1 MVGSGLKSLMSKRTL
16 QIATLGPDTDPV
28 LVGIRTLPVHKLY
41 LVHLESDKQIAQKL
55 RSDLAS
61 VLKVDVET
69 QSIPNNDILTHVLE
83 GVAGILSKEKES
95 FEDVIFNVTSG
106 EKLLGCAALSAAFV
120 NGLKAVAIMNGEPMM
135 LPVLK
140 FSYDRLV
147 SQTKLDILK
156 ALQKK
161 GGVVESLEE
170 LKELNR
176 LWEAFAE
183 LSYSGSRGLTRTCRS
198 RTSRGHE
205 RRPWQKHNSRDNPG
219 TTPYFRQ
226 IEQNTISDGQS
237 RSACLILS
245 S

>member
-1 MVGSGLKSLMSKRTL
+1 VSCMVGPGLKSLMPKHTL

-55 RSDLAS
+55 KSDLSS
-61 VLKVDVET
+61 VLKVEVE
-69 QSIPNNDILTHVLE
+69 SHPIPNNDILTHVLE
-83 GVAGILSKEKES
+83 GVAGILSREKEN
-95 FEDVIFNVTSG
+95 FDDVIFNVSSG

-120 NGLKAVAIMNGEPMM
+120 NGLKAVAIVHGEPML

-161 GGVVESLEE
+161 GGEVDSLEE
-170 LKELNR
+170 LKELTGYGKP
-176 LWEAFAE
+176 L
-183 LSYSGSRGLTRTCRS
+183 LSYHIQGAEDSQGLGDLGLVEVRRGDRGKSMIQATTLGRLLTLGR
-198 RTSRGHE
+198 
-205 RRPWQKHNSRDNPG
+205 
-219 TTPYFRQ
+219 
-226 IEQNTISDGQS
+226 
-237 RSACLILS
+237 
-245 S
+245 

>member
-1 MVGSGLKSLMSKRTL
+1 MPKHTL
-16 QIATLGPDTDPV
+16 QIATLGSDTDPV

-69 QSIPNNDILTHVLE
+69 YPIPNNDILTHVLE
-83 GVAGILSKEKES
+83 GVAGILSKEKEHY
-95 FEDVIFNVTSG
+95 EDVIFNVTSG

-147 SQTKLDILK
+147 SQAKLDILK

-161 GGVVESLEE
+161 GGEVESLEE
-170 LKELNR
+170 LKELTGYGKP
-176 LWEAFAE
+176 L
-183 LSYSGSRGLTRTCRS
+183 LSYHIQGAEDSQGLVDLGLVEVRRGARGRSIIQETTLGRLLTLGR
-198 RTSRGHE
+198 
-205 RRPWQKHNSRDNPG
+205 
-219 TTPYFRQ
+219 
-226 IEQNTISDGQS
+226 
-237 RSACLILS
+237 
-245 S
+245 

>member
-1 MVGSGLKSLMSKRTL
+1 MSCMVGPGLKSLSKRTL

-55 RSDLAS
+55 RSDLSS
-61 VLKVDVET
+61 VLKVEVENHPV
-69 QSIPNNDILTHVLE
+69 PNNDILTHVLE
-83 GVAGILSKEKES
+83 GVAGILSKEKEN

-106 EKLLGCAALSAAFV
+106 EKLLGCAALSSAFV

-161 GGVVESLEE
+161 GGEVESLEE
-170 LKELNR
+170 LKELTGYGKP
-176 LWEAFAE
+176 L
-183 LSYSGSRGLTRTCRS
+183 LSYHIQGAEDSQGLVDLGLVEVKRGDRGRSIIQETTLGRLLTLGR
-198 RTSRGHE
+198 
-205 RRPWQKHNSRDNPG
+205 
-219 TTPYFRQ
+219 
-226 IEQNTISDGQS
+226 
-237 RSACLILS
+237 
-245 S
+245 

>member
-1 MVGSGLKSLMSKRTL
+1 MVGPGLKSLSKRTL

-28 LVGIRTLPVHKLY
+28 LVGILTLSVHKLY

-61 VLKVDVET
+61 VLKVEVET

-83 GVAGILSKEKES
+83 GVAGILSKEKEN

-161 GGVVESLEE
+161 GGEVESLEE
-170 LKELNR
+170 LKELTGYGKP
-176 LWEAFAE
+176 L
-183 LSYSGSRGLTRTCRS
+183 LSYHIQGAEDSQGLVDLGLVEVKRGDRGRSIIQETTLGRLLTLGR
-198 RTSRGHE
+198 
-205 RRPWQKHNSRDNPG
+205 
-219 TTPYFRQ
+219 
-226 IEQNTISDGQS
+226 
-237 RSACLILS
+237 
-245 S
+245 

>member
-1 MVGSGLKSLMSKRTL
+1 VSCMVGPGSKSLMTKHTL

-69 QSIPNNDILTHVLE
+69 HPIPNNDILTHVLE
-83 GVAGILSKEKES
+83 GVAGILSKEKEN

-161 GGVVESLEE
+161 GGEVQSLEE
-170 LKELNR
+170 LKELTGYGKP
-176 LWEAFAE
+176 L
-183 LSYSGSRGLTRTCRS
+183 LSYHIQGAEDSQGLVDLGLVEVKRGDRGRSIIQETTLGRLLTLGR
-198 RTSRGHE
+198 
-205 RRPWQKHNSRDNPG
+205 
-219 TTPYFRQ
+219 
-226 IEQNTISDGQS
+226 
-237 RSACLILS
+237 
-245 S
+245 

>member
-1 MVGSGLKSLMSKRTL
+1 MSKRTL

-61 VLKVDVET
+61 VLKVEVET

-83 GVAGILSKEKES
+83 GVAGILSKEKEN

-106 EKLLGCAALSAAFV
+106 EKLLGCAALSSAFV

-161 GGVVESLEE
+161 GGEVESLEE
-170 LKELNR
+170 LKELTGYGKP
-176 LWEAFAE
+176 L
-183 LSYSGSRGLTRTCRS
+183 LSYHIQGAEDSQGLVDLGLVEVKRGDRGRSIIQETTLGRLLTLGR
-198 RTSRGHE
+198 
-205 RRPWQKHNSRDNPG
+205 
-219 TTPYFRQ
+219 
-226 IEQNTISDGQS
+226 
-237 RSACLILS
+237 
-245 S
+245 

>member
-1 MVGSGLKSLMSKRTL
+1 MSKRTL

-55 RSDLAS
+55 RSDLGS

-69 QSIPNNDILTHVLE
+69 HPIPNNDILTHVLE
-83 GVAGILSKEKES
+83 GVAGILSKEKQN

-161 GGVVESLEE
+161 GGEVESLEE
-170 LKELNR
+170 LKELTGYGKP
-176 LWEAFAE
+176 L
-183 LSYSGSRGLTRTCRS
+183 LSYHIQGAEDSQGLVDLGLVEVRRGDRGRSIIQETPLGRLLTLGR
-198 RTSRGHE
+198 
-205 RRPWQKHNSRDNPG
+205 
-219 TTPYFRQ
+219 
-226 IEQNTISDGQS
+226 
-237 RSACLILS
+237 
-245 S
+245 

>member
-1 MVGSGLKSLMSKRTL
+1 MSKHTL

-83 GVAGILSKEKES
+83 GVAGILSKEKEN
-95 FEDVIFNVTSG
+95 FDDVIFNVTSG

-161 GGVVESLEE
+161 GGAVESLEE
-170 LKELNR
+170 LKELTGYGKPM
-176 LWEAFAE
+176 
-183 LSYSGSRGLTRTCRS
+183 LSYHIQGAEDSQGLVDLGLVEVKRGDRGRSMIQETTLGRLLTLGR
-198 RTSRGHE
+198 
-205 RRPWQKHNSRDNPG
+205 
-219 TTPYFRQ
+219 
-226 IEQNTISDGQS
+226 
-237 RSACLILS
+237 
-245 S
+245 

>member
-1 MVGSGLKSLMSKRTL
+1 MVGPGLKSLMSKRTL

-61 VLKVDVET
+61 VLKVEVET

-83 GVAGILSKEKES
+83 GVAGILSKEKEN

-106 EKLLGCAALSAAFV
+106 EKLLGCAALSSAFV

-161 GGVVESLEE
+161 GGEVESLEE
-170 LKELNR
+170 LKELTGYGKP
-176 LWEAFAE
+176 L
-183 LSYSGSRGLTRTCRS
+183 LSYHIQGAEDSQGLVDLGLVEVKRGDRGRSIIQETTLGRLLTLGR
-198 RTSRGHE
+198 
-205 RRPWQKHNSRDNPG
+205 
-219 TTPYFRQ
+219 
-226 IEQNTISDGQS
+226 
-237 RSACLILS
+237 
-245 S
+245 

>member
-161 GGVVESLEE
+161 GGEVESLEE
-170 LKELNR
+170 LGKLTGYGKP
-176 LWEAFAE
+176 L
-183 LSYSGSRGLTRTCRS
+183 LSYHIQGAEDSQGLVDLGLVEVKRGDRGRSIIQETTLGRLLTLGR
-198 RTSRGHE
+198 
-205 RRPWQKHNSRDNPG
+205 
-219 TTPYFRQ
+219 
-226 IEQNTISDGQS
+226 
-237 RSACLILS
+237 
-245 S
+245 

>member
-1 MVGSGLKSLMSKRTL
+1 MSKRTL

-55 RSDLAS
+55 KSDLAS
-61 VLKVDVET
+61 VLKVEVET
-69 QSIPNNDILTHVLE
+69 HPVPNNDILTHVLE
-83 GVAGILSKEKES
+83 GVAGILSKEKEN

-161 GGVVESLEE
+161 GGEVESLEE
-170 LKELNR
+170 LKELTGYGKP
-176 LWEAFAE
+176 L
-183 LSYSGSRGLTRTCRS
+183 LSYHIQGAEDSQGLVDLGLVEVKRGDRGRSIIQETTLGRLLTLGR
-198 RTSRGHE
+198 
-205 RRPWQKHNSRDNPG
+205 
-219 TTPYFRQ
+219 
-226 IEQNTISDGQS
+226 
-237 RSACLILS
+237 
-245 S
+245 